1 MNVQRHYLDFVEIR
15 IGKFQWVLNSASIWW
30 RHSQAPFELTEQK
43 TESMAADMRL
53 PTIRKQ
59 VSLSSSL
66 SALDGKDLVVPGDV
80 ITSDTGFM
88 RYVCLVWTSRGQV
101 NNPSTCCS
109 HFITFWVWA
118 FFFVLLFTVN
128 QY

>member
-1 MNVQRHYLDFVEIR
+1 
-15 IGKFQWVLNSASIWW
+15 
-30 RHSQAPFELTEQK
+30 
-43 TESMAADMRL
+43 MAADMRL

-88 RYVCLVWTSRGQV
+88 RYVYKLV
-101 NNPSTCCS
+101 
-109 HFITFWVWA
+109 
-118 FFFVLLFTVN
+118 
-128 QY
+128 